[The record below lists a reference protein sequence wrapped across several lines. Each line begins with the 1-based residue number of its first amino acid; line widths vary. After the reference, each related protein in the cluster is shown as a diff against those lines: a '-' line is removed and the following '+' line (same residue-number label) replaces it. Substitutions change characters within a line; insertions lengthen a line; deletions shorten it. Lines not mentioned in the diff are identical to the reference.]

1 MNHTT
6 KRFSRTLDEAF
17 GLDARSAYPIE
28 RHRVSVWERLAD
40 VSLAV
45 VIGFSLAIGAVQYF
59 VG

>member
-6 KRFSRTLDEAF
+6 KRFPRTLQSAF